1 LLIDTI
7 TSWISA
13 YGYAGVFLAMLIE
26 TVFPP
31 IPSEVVLPLAGYA
44 VFNNQGGIIDAIIV
58 GIIAGLGS
66 TVGAIVIYLVAR
78 KIGRYAV
85 IKYGKYIFLDEKK
98 LAKIEEWFDR
108 HGTKAVFLCRMA
120 PGMRELISIPA
131 GLSKMNIPKFTVF
144 TFAGSLIW
152 SISLTIVGYTF
163 GKTTQNWIESSS
175 AIFNYVAIII
185 IVGIVGYIVYR
196 FVKSSVRT
204 DH

>member
-1 LLIDTI
+1 MLIDTI

-131 GLSKMNIPKFTVF
+131 GLSKMSIPKFTVF

-152 SISLTIVGYTF
+152 SVSLTIVGYTF

>member
-1 LLIDTI
+1 MLIDII

-44 VFNNQGGIIDAIIV
+44 VFNNHGGIIDAIIV

-185 IVGIVGYIVYR
+185 IVGIVGYIVFR
-196 FVKSSVRT
+196 FIKSSVRT

>member
-1 LLIDTI
+1 MLIDTI

-152 SISLTIVGYTF
+152 SVSLTIVGYTF

-185 IVGIVGYIVYR
+185 IVGIAGYIVYR
-196 FVKSSVRT
+196 FVRSSVRT

>member
-1 LLIDTI
+1 LLIDAI

-44 VFNNQGGIIDAIIV
+44 VFNNHGGIIDAIIV

-66 TVGAIVIYLVAR
+66 TVGATVIYLVVR
-78 KIGRYAV
+78 KLGRYAV
-85 IKYGKYIFLDEKK
+85 IKYGKYIFLENKK
-98 LAKIEEWFDR
+98 LA
-108 HGTKAVFLCRMA
+108 KAVFLCRTA

-131 GLSKMNIPKFTVF
+131 GLSSMNFLKFIVF

-152 SISLTIVGYTF
+152 SISLTFVGYTF
-163 GKTTQNWIESSS
+163 GKTTQKWIESSS
-175 AIFNYVAIII
+175 YIFNYIAIII
-185 IVGIVGYIVYR
+185 IVGIFGYIIYR
-196 FVKSSVRT
+196 FVKSR
-204 DH
+204 

>member
-152 SISLTIVGYTF
+152 SVSLTIVGYTF

>member
-1 LLIDTI
+1 
-7 TSWISA
+7 
-13 YGYAGVFLAMLIE
+13 MLIE

-108 HGTKAVFLCRMA
+108 HGNKAVFLCRMA

-131 GLSKMNIPKFTVF
+131 GLSKMNIPKFTLF

-152 SISLTIVGYTF
+152 SVSLTIVGYTF
-163 GKTTQNWIESSS
+163 GKTTQNWIERSSD
-175 AIFNYVAIII
+175 IFNYVAIII

>member
-108 HGTKAVFLCRMA
+108 HGNKAVFLCRMA

-131 GLSKMNIPKFTVF
+131 GLSKMNIPKFTLF

-152 SISLTIVGYTF
+152 SVSLTIVGYTF
-163 GKTTQNWIESSS
+163 GKTTQNWIERSSD
-175 AIFNYVAIII
+175 IFNYVAIII

>member
-1 LLIDTI
+1 MLIDTI

-78 KIGRYAV
+78 KIGRFAV

-152 SISLTIVGYTF
+152 SVSLTIVGYTF

-196 FVKSSVRT
+196 FVKSSVRY
-204 DH
+204 